1 LHFALIRS
9 VPATKYTFNHTF
21 MPIYAYK
28 CDVCGHAKDVLQ
40 KMSDP
45 QLTDCPSCGQ
55 ATFKKQLTAAGFQLK
70 GSGWYVTDFREG
82 GGKNS
87 ASTGEAK
94 SESGESAA
102 SGTTATT
109 TTSESKSADPS
120 SATTATSATVAS
132 PAPAAPK
139 AAPAASPASSV

>member
-1 LHFALIRS
+1 
-9 VPATKYTFNHTF
+9 

-28 CDVCGHAKDVLQ
+28 CDACGHAKDVLQ

-70 GSGWYVTDFREG
+70 GTGWYVTDFREG

-87 ASTGEAK
+87 APAVETKSGDAPAPSGDST
-94 SESGESAA
+94 A
-102 SGTTATT
+102 SV
-109 TTSESKSADPS
+109 SESKSVA
-120 SATTATSATVAS
+120 AS
-132 PAPAAPK
+132 PATPAPAPV
-139 AAPAASPASSV
+139 APISTPAASPASSV